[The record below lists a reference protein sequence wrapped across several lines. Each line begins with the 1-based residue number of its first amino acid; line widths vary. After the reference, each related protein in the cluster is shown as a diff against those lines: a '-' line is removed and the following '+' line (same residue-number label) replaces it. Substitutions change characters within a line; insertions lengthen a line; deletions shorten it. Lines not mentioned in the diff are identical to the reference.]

1 MTRIDFYVLPALRL
15 DAREQFAARLAA
27 KAVRAGQRAL
37 LLCDDEAA
45 RARLAERL
53 WGLPGAFMPSAPL
66 RAPEASAAPIL
77 LALESELDAHGTAPF
92 PMHEWLINLRLERSA
107 HFAAFDRVAE
117 IICQDDAVR
126 EAGRAHYRFY
136 RERGYPLHH
145 HDLKDREA

>member
-45 RARLAERL
+45 RARVAAQL

-66 RAPEASAAPIL
+66 RAPEASVAPIL
-77 LALESELDAHGTAPF
+77 LALESELDALGTAPF
-92 PMHEWLINLRLERSA
+92 PVHEWLINLRL
-107 HFAAFDRVAE
+107 
-117 IICQDDAVR
+117 C
-126 EAGRAHYRFY
+126 
-136 RERGYPLHH
+136 RGMILIM
-145 HDLKDREA
+145 

>member
-1 MTRIDFYVLPALRL
+1 
-15 DAREQFAARLAA
+15 
-27 KAVRAGQRAL
+27 
-37 LLCDDEAA
+37 
-45 RARLAERL
+45 
-53 WGLPGAFMPSAPL
+53 MPSAPL

-77 LALESELDAHGTAPF
+77 LALESELDALGTAPL
-92 PMHEWLINLRLERSA
+92 PVHEWLINLRLERSA

>member
-1 MTRIDFYVLPALRL
+1 MTRIDFYVLDAHRR

-27 KAVRAGQRAL
+27 KAVRAGQRPII
-37 LLCDDEAA
+37 LCDDDAG
-45 RARLAERL
+45 RARLSALCWNLPSTFLPTASLHAAE
-53 WGLPGAFMPSAPL
+53 APSAPV
-66 RAPEASAAPIL
+66 L
-77 LALESELDAHGTAPF
+77 LALETELDALGPAPL
-92 PMHEWLINLRLERSA
+92 PAHEWLINLRLVRSA

-145 HDLKDREA
+145 HELKGREA